1 VLAIGLSSS
10 AAALGQY
17 GQPAPTQ
24 GQYGQPAPAQ
34 GQYGQPAPAQGQYG
48 GQPPATEPGIEA
60 GGLAPPP
67 STAPETPA
75 VAQTEE
81 KLDDAQKKDSGRGLE
96 WVYLNAEIGFE
107 HLGLQTFSAN
117 NLVDAGL
124 VDTTQTGPLYGAG
137 LGVRLVFITLGAR
150 FRIAT
155 FSHYDLWT
163 LNGEVGL
170 RIPLGKFEP
179 YFTLGGGYAS
189 LGSFTGSNLAGG
201 SVTIGGYDIR
211 AGGGLDYYLT
221 PVFSVGAALTFEV
234 VGLTR
239 PGVSLQGLQGAGSG
253 TPQGAQAQV
262 YAVDGSSV
270 GSAFAGTLVLGLH
283 F

>member
-1 VLAIGLSSS
+1 MRSAAFGSVLAIGLSSS

-34 GQYGQPAPAQGQYG
+34 GQYGSPA
-48 GQPPATEPGIEA
+48 PATEPGIEA

-67 STAPETPA
+67 STSPETPA

-81 KLDDAQKKDSGRGLE
+81 KLDDAEKKDSGRGLE

-117 NLVDAGL
+117 NVVDAGL
-124 VDTTQTGPLYGAG
+124 VDTTQTGPVYGAG
-137 LGVRLVFITLGAR
+137 LGARIVFITIGAR

-155 FSHYDLWT
+155 FTNYDLWT
-163 LNGEVGL
+163 LNGEIGL
-170 RIPLGKFEP
+170 RIPLGKLEP
-179 YFTLGGGYAS
+179 YLTLGGGYAS
-189 LGSFTGSNLAGG
+189 LGSFTGANLKGG
-201 SVTIGGYDIR
+201 SVTVGGYDIR
-211 AGGGLDYYLT
+211 GGGGLDYYIT

-234 VGLTR
+234 VGLTSS
-239 PGVSLQGLQGAGSG
+239 GTLQALQGSGSTQG
-253 TPQGAQAQV
+253 GAQAQV
-262 YAVDGSSV
+262 LAADGTSV
-270 GSAFAGTLVLGLH
+270 GSALTGTFVAGLH

>member
-1 VLAIGLSSS
+1 MRSAVFGGVFAIGLSSGS
-10 AAALGQY
+10 AALGQY

-24 GQYGQPAPAQ
+24 GQYGQPAPE
-34 GQYGQPAPAQGQYG
+34 QGQYG
-48 GQPPATEPGIEA
+48 GQPPATEPGIGA

-67 STAPETPA
+67 STPPETPA

-81 KLDDAQKKDSGRGLE
+81 KLDDAEKKDSGRGLE

-117 NLVDAGL
+117 NVVDAGV

-137 LGVRLVFITLGAR
+137 LGARIVFITIGAR
-150 FRIAT
+150 FRLAT
-155 FSHYDLWT
+155 FTHYDLWT

-170 RIPLGKFEP
+170 RIPLGKLEP

-189 LGSFTGSNLAGG
+189 LGSFTGSNLKGG
-201 SVTIGGYDIR
+201 SVSIGGYDIR

-221 PVFSVGAALTFEV
+221 PVFSVGAAIAFEV

-239 PGVSLQGLQGAGSG
+239 PGVNLQNLQGTGSTQAGV
-253 TPQGAQAQV
+253 QAQV
-262 YAVDGSSV
+262 YAADGSSV
-270 GSAFAGTLVLGLH
+270 GSAFTGTLVLGLH